1 MAGLGLSG
9 NALEAWLEEWM
20 KLISADVSEMAQGG
34 IGRTIPGSRA
44 AELLVECRLA
54 RAVTAI
60 AGKCML
66 LHTTTICYLALS
78 RSKGMITCFIAQASG
93 FDRTAANKHI

>member
-54 RAVTAI
+54 RAVAAI

-66 LHTTTICYLALS
+66 LHTTTVCYLVLS
-78 RSKGMITCFIAQASG
+78 RSKGMITCCIAQAAG
-93 FDRTAANKHI
+93 FNRIGASKPI